1 MTPASPKTL
10 DLSGLDT
17 LTGGVFTAPTS
28 GERSARLREW
38 LLTEPSLEHLQD
50 VYKELSSR
58 DKGAAK
64 TLREKLDEL
73 KKARGQDALAAE
85 WAERAQQL
93 LGSARLNIADA
104 LAWQRDA
111 AKAGA
116 PLSREPLAS
125 LKVQLAEVVK
135 TVDDLQHQVMVQR
148 EAAVLLA
155 QRVEVLSTKSWK
167 EAQAV
172 HAALQADVAQ
182 WQQQAQALTEQAGWP
197 SVDMKFPPQLDASRS
212 QLQGVWE
219 AFEAALTQATAAH
232 ADASAPLPQVLVWA
246 DELRALRGEVVTA
259 PAAPAPA
266 EGEKQAKPAKPK
278 LDPAQRQALRE
289 QATQAVLAVLTAVE
303 TEVTEGHGKASAGA
317 ATALRQVL
325 KEHGRNLDT
334 ALDARVHAALTA
346 AGELEGWQ
354 RWRAD
359 QLRQELVAK
368 AEALFKPVVAR
379 KPKAPRAPV
388 EAAEESIAAST
399 LEATAEVDAVAEL
412 TPAPEAVHDAAIEA
426 AAEVSAEAV
435 SEAQSQPV
443 AETAPE
449 AQAVTPSAPAAPSA
463 AATEPAPT
471 KIPAMG
477 GRKMQETLRQLR
489 DQWKLTD
496 QGGMPNHAL
505 WKRFDAACNEAYK
518 VVQEWLDKL
527 KHEAVEHRGQRLAM
541 MEELRAWGQAHVDN
555 TDWKLQL
562 RTLHQFGDRW
572 RNAGHLSEK
581 AFAELQPQWK
591 KVIHQ
596 AAAPLEAAQKASIE
610 RRHALIA
617 EAEVLGAA
625 PGLRV
630 DAVKVLQQRWQT
642 EAQAVPLER
651 KLEQKLWESFR
662 QPIDEAFNRKT
673 VEREQVSSQIS
684 AHDRAVLDASRALET
699 ANASG
704 DAQKIRAAM
713 QGLDA
718 ALRGQAVAV
727 AAEQAAASAPL
738 AAPEAAPEAAAAQA
752 SAEVSAPEQQ
762 AETTP
767 VESATPTAETVEA
780 TDVSGADTETE
791 PAAPEVVVPAAP
803 VKAPAR
809 PVVAV
814 RGDDRPGQKR
824 TELAPAGRGG
834 KFGDRREGGRDGR
847 PSDRGDRGAR
857 PNDRFGDRFGDRA
870 ERPDRGPRLGDAAFR
885 AQRDALEHAEMTLRK
900 LASQAHGETL
910 GNLMSAWET
919 RQTEALPSAQELG
932 KGVNAATRTAW
943 AQSVQAAPAPQA
955 AAQAA
960 LLRLEMAAEVPT
972 PAEFL
977 NERRALQLQLLTR
990 RNEPGPVDTWRQ
1002 DVGAVLAAAH
1012 DGNSARR
1019 LQNVLKQLLKR

>member
-1 MTPASPKTL
+1 MTPATPKTL
-10 DLSGLDT
+10 DLSALDT

-38 LLTEPSLEHLQD
+38 LLTEPSLEHMQD

-64 TLREKLDEL
+64 NLREKLDEL
-73 KKARGQDALAAE
+73 KRARGQDALAAE

-93 LGSARLNIADA
+93 LGSARINIADA

-172 HAALQADVAQ
+172 HLTLQADVSQ
-182 WQQQAQALTEQAGWP
+182 WQQQAQGLTQQAGWP
-197 SVDMKFPPQLDASRS
+197 SVDMKFPPQLEASRN
-212 QLQGVWE
+212 QLQGVWD
-219 AFEAALTQATAAH
+219 AFDAALTQAQAAQ

-246 DELRALRGEVVTA
+246 DELRALRGAVKESA
-259 PAAPAPA
+259 PAG
-266 EGEKQAKPAKPK
+266 EVEKQAKPAKPK

-289 QATQAVLAVLTAVE
+289 QATQEVLAVLTAVE

-317 ATALRQVL
+317 ANALRQVL

-368 AEALFKPVVAR
+368 AEALFKPVAVR

-388 EAAEESIAAST
+388 EASAQPAAVPAETTDASDASKALNPETAA
-399 LEATAEVDAVAEL
+399 VMDAVWEVAAAPDTALDTAPQAADVALAEAADVQ
-412 TPAPEAVHDAAIEA
+412 APEATGV
-426 AAEVSAEAV
+426 
-435 SEAQSQPV
+435 
-443 AETAPE
+443 
-449 AQAVTPSAPAAPSA
+449 AAPQA
-463 AATEPAPT
+463 LA

-527 KHEAVEHRGQRLAM
+527 KHEAVEHRDQRLAM
-541 MEELRAWGQAHVDN
+541 MEELRAWGQAHADN

-581 AFAELQPQWK
+581 AFAELHPQWK
-591 KVIHQ
+591 KVINE
-596 AAAPLEAAQKASIE
+596 AAAPLEAAQKASLE
-610 RRHALIA
+610 RRQALIA

-630 DAVKVLQQRWQT
+630 DAVKLLQQRWQS
-642 EAQAVPLER
+642 EAQAVPLDR

-662 QPIDEAFNRKT
+662 QPIDDAFNRKT
-673 VEREQVSSQIS
+673 VEREQVSSQTS
-684 AHDRAVLDASRALET
+684 AHDHAVLDASRALEA

-718 ALRGQAVAV
+718 ALRGQAVA
-727 AAEQAAASAPL
+727 AAASQAAVGAPVDTPANAS
-738 AAPEAAPEAAAAQA
+738 AAPEPVASTAPAAVQDQA
-752 SAEVSAPEQQ
+752 SAHAPDSSADLG
-762 AETTP
+762 AAAP
-767 VESATPTAETVEA
+767 VAESAQSA
-780 TDVSGADTETE
+780 TDAE
-791 PAAPEVVVPAAP
+791 PAATQAVATVAPAAP
-803 VKAPAR
+803 VKSAR

-847 PSDRGDRGAR
+847 PSDRGDRAGR
-857 PNDRFGDRFGDRA
+857 PNDRAGDRFGDRG
-870 ERPDRGPRLGDAAFR
+870 ERADRGPRLGDAAFR
-885 AQRDALEHAEMTLRK
+885 AQRDALEQAEMTLRK

-910 GNLMSAWET
+910 GHLMTAWET
-919 RQTEALPSAQELG
+919 RQTEVLPSAQELG

-943 AQSVQAAPAPQA
+943 AQAVQAAPAPHS

-1002 DVGAVLAAAH
+1002 DVGAVLAATH
-1012 DGNSARR
+1012 EGQSARR

>member
-10 DLSGLDT
+10 DLSSLDT

-38 LLTEPSLEHLQD
+38 LLTEPSLEHMQD

-64 TLREKLDEL
+64 NLREKLDEL
-73 KKARGQDALAAE
+73 KRARGQDALAAE
-85 WAERAQQL
+85 WAQRAQQL
-93 LGSARLNIADA
+93 LASARINIADA

-116 PLSREPLAS
+116 PLSREPLAG

-135 TVDDLQHQVMVQR
+135 AVDDLQHQVMVQR

-167 EAQAV
+167 EAQGV

-182 WQQQAQALTEQAGWP
+182 WQLQAQGLTAQAGWP
-197 SVDMKFPPQLDASRS
+197 SVDMKFPPQLEASRS

-219 AFEAALTQATAAH
+219 AFEAALAQAQVAQ
-232 ADASAPLPQVLVWA
+232 ADAHAPLPQVPVWA
-246 DELRALRGEVVTA
+246 DELRGLRGEAVVVTS
-259 PAAPAPA
+259 AADA
-266 EGEKQAKPAKPK
+266 EKPAKMAKPK
-278 LDPAQRQALRE
+278 MDPAQRQALRE
-289 QATQAVLAVLTAVE
+289 QATQAVLSVLTAVE

-317 ATALRQVL
+317 ANALRQVL
-325 KEHGRNLDT
+325 KDHGRHLDT

-354 RWRAD
+354 RWRSD
-359 QLRQELVAK
+359 QLRLELVAK

-379 KPKAPRAPV
+379 KPKPPRVSETPETPAQPLADPSL
-388 EAAEESIAAST
+388 EAAPETGQEAASDATVHVPGEVVVT
-399 LEATAEVDAVAEL
+399 LAPETDIPSVAVVGHDALSPAS
-412 TPAPEAVHDAAIEA
+412 PAPA
-426 AAEVSAEAV
+426 
-435 SEAQSQPV
+435 
-443 AETAPE
+443 
-449 AQAVTPSAPAAPSA
+449 
-463 AATEPAPT
+463 
-471 KIPAMG
+471 KMPAMG

-527 KHEAVEHRGQRLAM
+527 KQEAAEHRGQRLAL
-541 MEELRAWGQAHVDN
+541 MEELRAWGQAHADN
-555 TDWKLQL
+555 TDWKMQL

-572 RNAGHLSEK
+572 RNAGHLNEK

-591 KVIHQ
+591 KVIQQ
-596 AAAPLEAAQKASIE
+596 AAAPLEAAQNASIE
-610 RRHALIA
+610 RRQALIA
-617 EAEVLGAA
+617 EAQVLGAA

-630 DAVKVLQQRWQT
+630 DAVKVLQQRWQA
-642 EAQAVPLER
+642 EAQAVPLDR

-662 QPIDEAFNRKT
+662 QPIDDAFNRKT
-673 VEREQVSSQIS
+673 VEREQFSSQMN
-684 AHDRAVLDASRALET
+684 AHDRAVLDASRALEK

-704 DAQKIRAAM
+704 DAAQIRAAM
-713 QGLDA
+713 QALDV

-727 AAEQAAASAPL
+727 AAEQAAASGPAPAVQPVATDTPAEQNASERAIVSEQAAVSPSESTEASVHAQAES
-738 AAPEAAPEAAAAQA
+738 AAPQEAL
-752 SAEVSAPEQQ
+752 
-762 AETTP
+762 
-767 VESATPTAETVEA
+767 
-780 TDVSGADTETE
+780 
-791 PAAPEVVVPAAP
+791 PAAPA
-803 VKAPAR
+803 KAPAR

-824 TELAPAGRGG
+824 TEQTPAGRGG

-847 PSDRGDRGAR
+847 PSDRGGR
-857 PNDRFGDRFGDRA
+857 PGDRFGDRA

-910 GNLMSAWET
+910 GNLMAAWET
-919 RQTEALPSAQELG
+919 RQAEALPSVQDLG
-932 KGVNAATRTAW
+932 KGINAATRAAW
-943 AQSVQAAPAPQA
+943 AQSVQAAPAAHA
-955 AAQAA
+955 ASQAA

-977 NERRALQLQLLTR
+977 SERRALQLQLLTR
-990 RNEPGPVDTWRQ
+990 RNEPSPVDTWRQ
-1002 DVGAVLAAAH
+1002 DVAAVLASPH
-1012 DGNSARR
+1012 EGTSARR